1 MHDKKIDWKANL
13 IKPNE
18 LGKFVTHTNEYDSH
32 LPKLHEKF
40 KVNRI
45 EKFRPFMKFP
55 LPPHRKPVH
64 DFLFVIEGNATRGIG
79 LNTYSIGRNTFC
91 FLPAYQ
97 ILSKESMSENIKGF
111 YGHFSLDLFTDNLFQ
126 KEAIAKLS
134 FLRFN
139 TCPFV
144 KIPSEVALYVT
155 NLLNRLEYEFDSG
168 APNGFGL
175 ISSYLLSLF
184 LEILPHVEFP
194 EDLNTNSNTSSNI
207 VQKYKELLEENIYDY
222 QKVSDYA
229 SMLSITPNHLNRCV
243 QSTLGTSAREVLF
256 EMLILESKVLLKQ
269 TNLSIAEIAFKL
281 GKREASDFSRF
292 FKSKTKLTPKQFRNN

>member
-1 MHDKKIDWKANL
+1 MHNKKIDCTANL

-64 DFLFVIEGNATRGIG
+64 DFLFVLEGMATRGIG
-79 LNTYSIGRNTFC
+79 LDSYRIEKNTFC

-97 ILSKESMSENIKGF
+97 ILSNESMSEKIKGF
-111 YGHFSLDLFTDNLFQ
+111 YGHFSIDLFANKLLQ
-126 KEAIAKLS
+126 KDVIAKLP
-134 FLRFN
+134 FLRYN
-139 TCPFV
+139 ACPYI
-144 KIPSEVALYVT
+144 KIPDEVVPHAT
-155 NLLNRLEYEFDSG
+155 NILTRLEAEYDAG
-168 APNGFGL
+168 ARYGFRL
-175 ISSYLLSLF
+175 ITSYLLTLF
-184 LEILPHVEFP
+184 LEILPHTEIQ
-194 EDLNTNSNTSSNI
+194 ENLSTNKNRSSII
-207 VQKYKELLEENIYDY
+207 VQKYKDLLEENIYNY
-222 QKVSDYA
+222 QKVSEYA
-229 SMLSITPNHLNRCV
+229 SMLTITSGHLNRCV
-243 QSTLGTSAREVLF
+243 QKTLGTSAREVLF
-256 EMLILESKVLLKQ
+256 EMLVLESKVLLKQ

-292 FKSKTKLTPKQFRNN
+292 FKSRTNLTPKQYRKS

>member
-1 MHDKKIDWKANL
+1 MRKKNRLDSNL
-13 IKPNE
+13 IKPNQ
-18 LGKFVTHTNEYDSH
+18 LGEFVTHTKEYDTH

-79 LNTYSIGRNTFC
+79 LDTYSIGRNTFC

-111 YGHFSLDLFTDNLFQ
+111 YGHFDLDLFNENYFN
-126 KEAIAKLS
+126 KEAITKLS
-134 FLRFN
+134 FLRYN

-144 KIPSEVALYVT
+144 KIPNEVALHVT

-194 EDLNTNSNTSSNI
+194 EDLNTNSKADINI
-207 VQKYKELLEENIYDY
+207 VQKYKDLLEENIYDY

-243 QSTLGTSAREVLF
+243 QSVLGTSARQVLF

-269 TNLSIAEIAFKL
+269 TDLSIAEIAFKL
-281 GKREASDFSRF
+281 GKREATDFSRF
-292 FKSKTKLTPKQFRNN
+292 FKSKTKLTPKQYRQS